1 MKERGL
7 IPDLGVIQAHLLRP
21 SEKQSSLSSVIF
33 LLSVLEEFDPLR
45 LFPLEADAILNGD
58 DSHEDDASDEYD
70 AFMETPFLLRIEGL
84 RGDELFFAGDAVK
97 VRSFDLSVF
106 FTGFDNGF
114 CCSLL
119 PAGTRTDRNSRSEAD
134 IVLKVSDFSITT
146 EKDCDFPKALKPNSK
161 RYAPIPRNPSCIYN
175 TLF

>member
-1 MKERGL
+1 M
-7 IPDLGVIQAHLLRP
+7 
-21 SEKQSSLSSVIF
+21 
-33 LLSVLEEFDPLR
+33 LEEFDPLR

-58 DSHEDDASDEYD
+58 DSHEDDASEEYD

-134 IVLKVSDFSITT
+134 IVLKSPTFRSRLRRIAISQKPLNPIQRDTHRFRETLAAFTT
-146 EKDCDFPKALKPNSK
+146 HCFKKML
-161 RYAPIPRNPSCIYN
+161 
-175 TLF
+175 